1 MISKRRAPSGP
12 GCAQRPDQDRLHHAL
27 RLDAFGQLVERALV
41 DARARLVAA
50 GLQLVEREAVRL
62 AVGFGRRGD
71 DVDDARAEERFQPHA
86 ETLRFLRR
94 HETPLSA
101 QSRGGQEAPS
111 CFMLSIPQRK
121 PIMATRVFVDG
132 QEGTTGL
139 RINEYLA
146 RRSDVEVLRAA
157 PELRKDARERARLL
171 NAADVAFLCL
181 PDAAAREAVALVTN
195 PSDLPDRREHRA
207 SHRERLGVRPARAG
221 RRSARPHPRL
231 EADRQPGLPL
241 DRLHPARAAARRRR
255 PGVVDG
261 AAERDLDHRLL
272 RRRQEDDRAVRSRR
286 RPAPR
291 LAAALRA
298 QAQPQAPAR
307 DGGAQPARDGAGLHA
322 DRRQLPE
329 GPLGRGAA
337 APGDAEARHVSRA
350 AARGLER
357 ALRRRAL
364 RSRHAARR
372 RVGARPTATSTS
384 RRATT
389 PTTSTCSCSRARPRR
404 S

>member
-1 MISKRRAPSGP
+1 MISKRRAPS
-12 GCAQRPDQDRLHHAL
+12 AARLRQRPDQDRLHDAL

-41 DARARLVAA
+41 HARARLVAA
-50 GLQLVEREAVRL
+50 GLELVEREAARL
-62 AVGFGRRGD
+62 AVGFRGRGD

-94 HETPLSA
+94 HEAPLSA
-101 QSRGGQEAPS
+101 QSRGAQEAPS

-195 PSDLPDRREHRA
+195 PQTCLIDASTAHRTASDWVFGLPELAADQRA
-207 SHRERLGVRPARAG
+207 RIRA
-221 RRSARPHPRL
+221 L

-255 PGVVDG
+255 PGVDDG
-261 AAERDLDHRLL
+261 APERDLDHRLL
-272 RRRQEDDRAVRSRR
+272 RRRQEDDRAVRSRW

-322 DRRQLPE
+322 DRRQ
-329 GPLGRGAA
+329 A
-337 APGDAEARHVSRA
+337 S
-350 AARGLER
+350 
-357 ALRRRAL
+357 
-364 RSRHAARR
+364 
-372 RVGARPTATSTS
+372 
-384 RRATT
+384 
-389 PTTSTCSCSRARPRR
+389 
-404 S
+404 